1 MIEKLHNK
9 LNEAIIRKLKEEFD
23 IDFEIKFIPKKN
35 SSLATQERSTNSE
48 NLTSDKDTEEESAS
62 KKTRGRPSHKELV
75 EEYLKTT
82 DKDSYLL
89 PDLSDKLGIH
99 TSKLRDILPEFNYFY
114 DEDTRLW
121 KRGKKE

>member
-9 LNEAIIRKLKEEFD
+9 LNEAIIKKIKEEFD
-23 IDFEIKFIPKKN
+23 IDFEIKFIPKN
-35 SSLATQERSTNSE
+35 STLVSQESSTNTESRS
-48 NLTSDKDTEEESAS
+48 NKDVEEEVAS

-82 DKDSYLL
+82 DKETYLL
-89 PDLSDKLGIH
+89 PELSDKLGIH

-114 DEDTRLW
+114 DEETRLW
-121 KRGKKE
+121 KRGRK